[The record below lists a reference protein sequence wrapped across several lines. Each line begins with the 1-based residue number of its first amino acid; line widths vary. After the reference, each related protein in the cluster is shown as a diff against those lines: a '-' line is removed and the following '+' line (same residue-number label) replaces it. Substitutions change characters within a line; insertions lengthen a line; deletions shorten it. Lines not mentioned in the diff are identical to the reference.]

1 MSGQPRIR
9 AAGFGAGLRWLPAGA
24 ELLFSGLGP
33 LAGIASLWLLVS
45 LVAVVIPV
53 IGQLFLVLF
62 TPLFTAGVLIAFDQ
76 VRQQKA
82 PAPFTLFAAWKDLR
96 KRSGLLLIGAWSIFG
111 SMLAATILVAWMG
124 SQLSESEL
132 EAAMTSPEAL
142 AQALT
147 GVSIGG
153 GLLIALAVFSLVL
166 AAIYFSIPLIAFG
179 NWPAVSALLTSVKAL
194 VINWAAFIGFVLVF
208 FAVAAA
214 TGLILVLMVTVTS
227 LALGQFGVIVG
238 QVLFLVATM
247 FIQMLMAGAQYVAF
261 CQVFGWTPETDNGE
275 GTEPEDHLV
284 A

>member
-9 AAGFGAGLRWLPAGA
+9 VAGFAAGLRWLPAGA

-62 TPLFTAGVLIAFDQ
+62 TPLLTAGVLIAFDQ
-76 VRQQKA
+76 VRQRRA

-96 KRSGLLLIGAWSIFG
+96 KRSGLLLIGAWSIVG
-111 SMLAATILVAWMG
+111 SMLAASILVAWMG
-124 SQLSESEL
+124 SQLSEAEL
-132 EAAMTSPEAL
+132 EVAMRSPEAL

-166 AAIYFSIPLIAFG
+166 AAIYFAIPLIAFG
-179 NWPAVSALLTSVKAL
+179 NWPTVSALVTSIKAVL
-194 VINWAAFIGFVLVF
+194 INWAAFIGFVLIF
-208 FAVAAA
+208 LAVAAA

-227 LALGQFGVIVG
+227 LALGQFGVIIG

-247 FIQMLMAGAQYVAF
+247 FIQMLMAGTQYVAF
-261 CQVFGWTPETDNGE
+261 CQVFGWSPETGE
-275 GTEPEDHLV
+275 STDPEDHLV